1 MAIRPIR
8 LYPDAVL
15 RTRADEVTEIDAG
28 IRKLVGDMWDTM
40 DHAEGVGLAAPQIG
54 VSRRVFVYDDHDGH
68 RGALINPRY
77 TVSGSETEL
86 DYEGCLSVPEIGGEI
101 DRPLEID
108 VTGLDEN
115 GNEVSFHAA
124 ELLARICQHETDH
137 LDGIMFMQRL
147 TGDARKEAMA
157 AIRSAEWFGLP
168 AIIGDLVF
176 DELGT
181 AEVEARQISAQ
192 FEQERAAR

>member
-15 RTRADEVTEIDAG
+15 RTRADEVPEIDAG
-28 IRKLVGDMWDTM
+28 VRKLVADMWDTM
-40 DHAEGVGLAAPQIG
+40 DHAEGVGLAAPQVG
-54 VSRRVFVYDDHDGH
+54 VSRRVFVYDDNEGH

-77 TVSGSETEL
+77 TVPGSDSEF

-108 VTGLDEN
+108 VTGLDES
-115 GNEVSFHAA
+115 GDEVRFHADG
-124 ELLARICQHETDH
+124 LLARICQHEIDH

-157 AIRSAEWFGLP
+157 AIRSAEWFGMP

-176 DELGT
+176 EELGT
-181 AEVEARQISAQ
+181 AEVEARQLSVADAQ
-192 FEQERAAR
+192 DR

>member
-15 RTRADEVTEIDAG
+15 RTRADEVQGIDAG
-28 IRKLVGDMWDTM
+28 VRKLVADMWDTM
-40 DHAEGVGLAAPQIG
+40 DHAEGVGLAAPQVG
-54 VSRRVFVYDDHDGH
+54 VSRRVLVYDDHDGH
-68 RGALINPRY
+68 RGALINPSY
-77 TVSGSETEL
+77 TVPRADSEF

-101 DRPLEID
+101 ERPLEID

-115 GNEVSFHAA
+115 GDEVRFHADG
-124 ELLARICQHETDH
+124 LLARICQHEIDH

-157 AIRSAEWFGLP
+157 AIRSAEWFGMP

-176 DELGT
+176 EELGT
-181 AEVEARQISAQ
+181 AEVEAGQLSVAEGQDR
-192 FEQERAAR
+192 

>member
-15 RTRADEVTEIDAG
+15 RTRADEVPEIDAG
-28 IRKLVGDMWDTM
+28 VRKLVADMWDTM
-40 DHAEGVGLAAPQIG
+40 DHAEGVGLAAPQVG
-54 VSRRVFVYDDHDGH
+54 VSRRVFVYDDNEGH

-77 TVSGSETEL
+77 TVPGSDSEF

-101 DRPLEID
+101 DRPMEID

-115 GNEVSFHAA
+115 GDEVRFHADG
-124 ELLARICQHETDH
+124 LLARICQHEIDH

-157 AIRSAEWFGLP
+157 AIRSAEWFGMP

-176 DELGT
+176 EELGT
-181 AEVEARQISAQ
+181 AEVEARQLSVADAQ
-192 FEQERAAR
+192 DR

>member
-15 RTRADEVTEIDAG
+15 RTRADEVPEIDAG
-28 IRKLVGDMWDTM
+28 VRKLVADMWDTM
-40 DHAEGVGLAAPQIG
+40 DHAEGVGLAAPQVG
-54 VSRRVFVYDDHDGH
+54 VSRRVFVYDDNEGH

-77 TVSGSETEL
+77 TVPGSDSEF

-108 VTGLDEN
+108 VTGLDES
-115 GNEVSFHAA
+115 GDEVRFHADG
-124 ELLARICQHETDH
+124 LLARICQHEIDH

-157 AIRSAEWFGLP
+157 AIRSAEWFGMS

-176 DELGT
+176 EELGT
-181 AEVEARQISAQ
+181 AEVEARQLSVADAQ
-192 FEQERAAR
+192 DR

>member
-15 RTRADEVTEIDAG
+15 RTRADEVQEVDAG
-28 IRKLVGDMWDTM
+28 VRRLVADMWDTM
-40 DHAEGVGLAAPQIG
+40 DHAEGVGLAAPQVG
-54 VSRRVFVYDDHDGH
+54 VSRRVFVYDDNDGH
-68 RGALINPRY
+68 RGALINPSY
-77 TVSGSETEL
+77 TVPGADSEF

-101 DRPLEID
+101 ERPLAVD

-115 GNEVSFHAA
+115 GEQVQFHADG
-124 ELLARICQHETDH
+124 LLARICQHEIDH

-147 TGDARKEAMA
+147 AGDARKEAMA
-157 AIRSAEWFGLP
+157 AIRTAEWFGMP

-176 DELGT
+176 EELGT
-181 AEVEARQISAQ
+181 AEAEARQLSVADD
-192 FEQERAAR
+192 EDR

>member
-15 RTRADEVTEIDAG
+15 RTRADEVQEIDSG
-28 IRKLVGDMWDTM
+28 VCRLVADMWDTM
-40 DHAEGVGLAAPQIG
+40 DHADGVGLAAPQVG
-54 VSRRVFVYDDHDGH
+54 VSRRVFVYDDNDGH
-68 RGALINPRY
+68 RGALINPSY
-77 TVSGSETEL
+77 TVSGSDSEF
-86 DYEGCLSVPEIGGEI
+86 DFEGCLSVPEIGGEI

-115 GNEVSFHAA
+115 GNEVSFHADG
-124 ELLARICQHETDH
+124 LLARICQHEIDH

-157 AIRSAEWFGLP
+157 AIRSAEWFGMP
-168 AIIGDLVF
+168 AVIGDLVF
-176 DELGT
+176 EELGT
-181 AEVEARQISAQ
+181 AEVEAGQLSVAEKQNR
-192 FEQERAAR
+192 

>member
-15 RTRADEVTEIDAG
+15 RTRADEVQEIDAG

-40 DHAEGVGLAAPQIG
+40 DDAEGVGLAAPQIG
-54 VSRRVFVYDDHDGH
+54 VSRRVFVYDDHVGH
-68 RGALINPRY
+68 RGALINPSY
-77 TVSGSETEL
+77 TVSGADTEL

-108 VTGLDEN
+108 ITGLDEN
-115 GNEVSFHAA
+115 GETVSFHAD
-124 ELLARICQHETDH
+124 ELLARICQHEIDH

-147 TGDARKEAMA
+147 TGDARKEALA
-157 AIRSAEWFGLP
+157 AIRSAEWFGMP
-168 AIIGDLVF
+168 AIVGDLVF
-176 DELGT
+176 DDLGA
-181 AEVEARQISAQ
+181 AEMEARRISAER
-192 FEQERAAR
+192 EQENATR

>member
-15 RTRADEVTEIDAG
+15 RTRADEVQGIDAG
-28 IRKLVGDMWDTM
+28 VRKLVADMWDTM
-40 DHAEGVGLAAPQIG
+40 DHAEGVGLAAPQVG
-54 VSRRVFVYDDHDGH
+54 VSRRVLVYDDHDGH
-68 RGALINPRY
+68 RGALINPSY
-77 TVSGSETEL
+77 TVPGADSEF

-101 DRPLEID
+101 ERPLEID
-108 VTGLDEN
+108 VSGLDEN
-115 GNEVSFHAA
+115 GDEVRFHADG
-124 ELLARICQHETDH
+124 LLARICQHEIDH

-157 AIRSAEWFGLP
+157 AIRSAEWFGMP

-176 DELGT
+176 EELGT
-181 AEVEARQISAQ
+181 AEVEAGQLSVAEGQDR
-192 FEQERAAR
+192 

>member
-15 RTRADEVTEIDAG
+15 RTRADEVQGIDAG
-28 IRKLVGDMWDTM
+28 VRKLVADMWDTM
-40 DHAEGVGLAAPQIG
+40 DHAEGVGLAAPQVG
-54 VSRRVFVYDDHDGH
+54 VSRRVLVYDDHDGH
-68 RGALINPRY
+68 RGALINPSY
-77 TVSGSETEL
+77 TVPGADSEF

-101 DRPLEID
+101 ERPLEID

-115 GNEVSFHAA
+115 GDEVRFHADG
-124 ELLARICQHETDH
+124 LLARICQHEIDH

-157 AIRSAEWFGLP
+157 AIRSAEWFGMP

-176 DELGT
+176 EELGT
-181 AEVEARQISAQ
+181 AEVEAGQLSVAEGQDR
-192 FEQERAAR
+192 

>member
-15 RTRADEVTEIDAG
+15 RTRADEVPEIDAG
-28 IRKLVGDMWDTM
+28 VRKLVADMWDTM
-40 DHAEGVGLAAPQIG
+40 DHAEGVGLAAPQVG
-54 VSRRVFVYDDHDGH
+54 VSRRVFVYDDNEGH

-77 TVSGSETEL
+77 TVPGSDSEF

-115 GNEVSFHAA
+115 GDEVRFHADG
-124 ELLARICQHETDH
+124 LLARICQHEIDH

-157 AIRSAEWFGLP
+157 AIRSAEWFGMP

-176 DELGT
+176 EELGT
-181 AEVEARQISAQ
+181 AEVEARQLSVADAQ
-192 FEQERAAR
+192 DR

>member
-15 RTRADEVTEIDAG
+15 RTRADEVPEIDAG
-28 IRKLVGDMWDTM
+28 VRKLVADMWDTM
-40 DHAEGVGLAAPQIG
+40 DHAEGVGLAAPQVG
-54 VSRRVFVYDDHDGH
+54 VSRRVFVYDDNEGH
-68 RGALINPRY
+68 RGALVNPRY
-77 TVSGSETEL
+77 TVPGSDSEF

-115 GNEVSFHAA
+115 GDEVRFHADG
-124 ELLARICQHETDH
+124 LLARICQHEIDH

-157 AIRSAEWFGLP
+157 AIRSAEWFGMP

-176 DELGT
+176 EELGT
-181 AEVEARQISAQ
+181 AEVEARQLSVADAQ
-192 FEQERAAR
+192 DR

>member
-15 RTRADEVTEIDAG
+15 RTRADEVQEIDAG
-28 IRKLVGDMWDTM
+28 VRKLVADMWDTM
-40 DHAEGVGLAAPQIG
+40 DHAEGVGLAAPQVG
-54 VSRRVFVYDDHDGH
+54 VSRRVFVYDDNEGH

-77 TVSGSETEL
+77 TVPGSDSEF

-115 GNEVSFHAA
+115 GDEVRFHADG
-124 ELLARICQHETDH
+124 LLARICQHEIDH

-157 AIRSAEWFGLP
+157 AIRSAEWFGMP

-176 DELGT
+176 EELGT
-181 AEVEARQISAQ
+181 AEVEARQLSVADAQ
-192 FEQERAAR
+192 DR

>member
-15 RTRADEVTEIDAG
+15 RTRADEVPEIDAG
-28 IRKLVGDMWDTM
+28 VRKLVADMWDTM
-40 DHAEGVGLAAPQIG
+40 DHAEGVGLAAPQVG
-54 VSRRVFVYDDHDGH
+54 VSRRVFVYDDNEGH
-68 RGALINPRY
+68 RGALVNPRY
-77 TVSGSETEL
+77 TVPGSDSEF

-108 VTGLDEN
+108 VTGLDES
-115 GNEVSFHAA
+115 GDEVRFHADG
-124 ELLARICQHETDH
+124 LLARICQHEIDH

-157 AIRSAEWFGLP
+157 AIRSAEWFGMP

-176 DELGT
+176 EELGT
-181 AEVEARQISAQ
+181 AEVEARQLSVADAQ
-192 FEQERAAR
+192 DR

>member
-15 RTRADEVTEIDAG
+15 RTRADEVQAIDAG
-28 IRKLVGDMWDTM
+28 VRKLVADMWDTM
-40 DHAEGVGLAAPQIG
+40 DHAEGVGLAAPQVG
-54 VSRRVFVYDDHDGH
+54 VSRRVLVYDDHDGH
-68 RGALINPRY
+68 RGALINPSY
-77 TVSGSETEL
+77 TVPGADSEF

-101 DRPLEID
+101 ERPLEID

-115 GNEVSFHAA
+115 GDEVRFHADG
-124 ELLARICQHETDH
+124 LLARICQHEIDH

-157 AIRSAEWFGLP
+157 AIRSAEWFGMP

-176 DELGT
+176 EELGT
-181 AEVEARQISAQ
+181 AEVEAGQLSVAEGQDR
-192 FEQERAAR
+192 

>member
-15 RTRADEVTEIDAG
+15 RTRADEVQAIDAG
-28 IRKLVGDMWDTM
+28 VRKLVADMWNTM
-40 DHAEGVGLAAPQIG
+40 DHAEGVGLAAPQVG
-54 VSRRVFVYDDHDGH
+54 VSRRVLVYDDHDGH
-68 RGALINPRY
+68 RGALINPSY
-77 TVSGSETEL
+77 TVPGADSEF

-101 DRPLEID
+101 ERPLEID

-115 GNEVSFHAA
+115 GDEVRFHADG
-124 ELLARICQHETDH
+124 LLARICQHEIDH

-157 AIRSAEWFGLP
+157 AIRSAEWFGMP

-176 DELGT
+176 EELGT
-181 AEVEARQISAQ
+181 AEVEAGQLSVAEGQDR
-192 FEQERAAR
+192 